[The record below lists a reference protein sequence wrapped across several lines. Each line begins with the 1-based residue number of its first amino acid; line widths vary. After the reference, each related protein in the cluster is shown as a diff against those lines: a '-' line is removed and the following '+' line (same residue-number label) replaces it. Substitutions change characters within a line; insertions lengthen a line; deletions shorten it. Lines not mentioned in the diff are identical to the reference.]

1 MKHDLLG
8 KIKCYLK
15 FKFKN
20 PGISNTVLKKIMVG
34 RFTLFDFRIYFKAA
48 VVKTLLCG
56 CVAEKIGQ
64 WNRMESHDINKHGC
78 R

>member
-1 MKHDLLG
+1 
-8 KIKCYLK
+8 
-15 FKFKN
+15 
-20 PGISNTVLKKIMVG
+20 MVG

-64 WNRMESHDINKHGC
+64 WNRMESHDVNKHGC